1 MACSAKFLNR
11 PSVAIRNND
20 SAWECRMIT
29 VPEDD
34 SIADNVATQ
43 TSPQLLSDGRGYFWV
58 IFPFMAIQTLL
69 ALIINI
75 SRSAGL
81 FFVLPVVSVIFC
93 VKTMQTAWANT
104 ASTLSK
110 AVMAV
115 FIILAYL
122 LATAF
127 FFITAIFIG
136 GLPG

>member
-1 MACSAKFLNR
+1 MACSEKFLKL
-11 PSVAIRNND
+11 PSVALRNND
-20 SAWECRMIT
+20 RTWECRMIT
-29 VPEDD
+29 VPDDD
-34 SIADNVATQ
+34 SVADNVATQ
-43 TSPQLLSDGRGYFWV
+43 TSLQTPSSGRGYFWI
-58 IFPFMAIQTLL
+58 IFPFMAIQALL

-75 SRSAGL
+75 SRSTGL

-93 VKTMQTAWANT
+93 AMTLQTAWANS
-104 ASTLSK
+104 ASILSR
-110 AVMAV
+110 AIMAV